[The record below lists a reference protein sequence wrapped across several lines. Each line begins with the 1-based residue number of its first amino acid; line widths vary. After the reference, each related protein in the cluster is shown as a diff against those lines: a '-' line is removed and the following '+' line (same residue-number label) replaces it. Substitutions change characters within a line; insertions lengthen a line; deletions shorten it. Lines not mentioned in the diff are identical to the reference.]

1 MRLFKDQFLYFWQL
15 IKVRFLSW
23 LLLICLF
30 LLVAG
35 GFMRN
40 GRSANIMVFQGLGL
54 AEIRAGIRDFP
65 VLWFGYFFFPLMI
78 SLNIFKELWIS
89 RVMQL
94 RGQQIKPSHF
104 SWVNVILQLL
114 LAAVYVLASN
124 ACLWLKDLL
133 CGNSPLVLGPWQ
145 GGAAELHWML
155 IAWLGVSSLLLIQ
168 ASCSELTPALGLI
181 MPIVLLVSTSLT
193 AWSGNPLNVL
203 MLSRWTSD
211 AELFMF
217 VWTLIWALLYVLVD
231 SKHGWV

>member
-54 AEIRAGIRDFP
+54 AEIRAGIRDFS

-104 SWVNVILQLL
+104 SWVNVILQ
-114 LAAVYVLASN
+114 
-124 ACLWLKDLL
+124 
-133 CGNSPLVLGPWQ
+133 
-145 GGAAELHWML
+145 
-155 IAWLGVSSLLLIQ
+155 
-168 ASCSELTPALGLI
+168 
-181 MPIVLLVSTSLT
+181 
-193 AWSGNPLNVL
+193 
-203 MLSRWTSD
+203 
-211 AELFMF
+211 
-217 VWTLIWALLYVLVD
+217 
-231 SKHGWV
+231 